1 MDGWMDGLMDGSLD
15 GLIAGWLVVL
25 GWMVPY
31 RERFEYLLVGWM
43 RKSCIG
49 YDYDSRPDQ

>member
-1 MDGWMDGLMDGSLD
+1 MDGLMDGSLD

-49 YDYDSRPDQ
+49 YDYDSRPNQ